1 LVGDFSVAY
10 AHESSTTAKTVAR
23 DLGPAG
29 RAIMVLR
36 DPVARAYSDYRSL
49 LPHYAGSGGASL
61 STVIRQ
67 SVEALK
73 KCAILEQPTPEQV
86 AAAYYSCRSSVDRP
100 HDIVK
105 AGLYYPQV
113 IRWLG
118 AMKGRLLIV
127 TSEMLKADPRRVL
140 GEVERF
146 LELCAPAGGVW
157 RDLPRAVNVG
167 RAGPV
172 PARLDWDNATKELL
186 RRFYQPFNAA
196 LSELSHGE
204 VYFDWQ

>member
-1 LVGDFSVAY
+1 
-10 AHESSTTAKTVAR
+10 
-23 DLGPAG
+23 
-29 RAIMVLR
+29 
-36 DPVARAYSDYRSL
+36 
-49 LPHYAGSGGASL
+49 
-61 STVIRQ
+61 
-67 SVEALK
+67 
-73 KCAILEQPTPEQV
+73 
-86 AAAYYSCRSSVDRP
+86 
-100 HDIVK
+100 
-105 AGLYYPQV
+105 
-113 IRWLG
+113 
-118 AMKGRLLIV
+118 MKGRLLIV

-157 RDLPRAVNVG
+157 RDLPRAVNAG

-172 PARLDWDNATKELL
+172 PAHLDWDNATKELL